1 MLLEIFKEKVDVH
14 QNEADEIQKSATIV
28 KQRNDKANGYHAYA
42 IEIESRDKADKLVS
56 TLNEKYDDSW
66 YLGDEDEEYV
76 DVD

>member
-1 MLLEIFKEKVDVH
+1 MLVEIFKEEIEVC
-14 QNEADEIQKSATIV
+14 QNEVEEIQKSATIV

-66 YLGDEDEEYV
+66 YLGSEDEEYV

>member
-1 MLLEIFKEKVDVH
+1 MLVEIFKEEIDVC
-14 QNEADEIQKSATIV
+14 QNEVEEIQKSATIV
-28 KQRNDKANGYHAYA
+28 KQRNDKANCYHAYA

-66 YLGDEDEEYV
+66 YLGAEDEEYV